1 MDMTEAIR
9 LKPSETLVLRNGGDG
24 RLMVLV
30 DGRLVTVRLRQCF
43 PWSEPARHLSLRDA
57 DDEEVAY
64 VPEPAALAPAS
75 RDALERALAEAAFV
89 LDVLRVVSV
98 EEEVEIRQW
107 RVETLQGARTFQTH
121 LDDWPRTL
129 PGGGL
134 LIRDVAGDL
143 YRIAAPDALDAHSRR
158 LLWAFV
164 D

>member
-1 MDMTEAIR
+1 MTEALR
-9 LKPSETLVLRNGGDG
+9 MEHDTLVLRNGGDG
-24 RLMVLV
+24 RLLAVVGGKALP
-30 DGRLVTVRLRQCF
+30 VRLRQCF
-43 PWSEPARHLSLRDA
+43 PWTEPSRQLSLRDA
-57 DDEEVAY
+57 DDEEVAF
-64 VPEPAALAPAS
+64 VEDPAELAPAS
-75 RDALERALAEAAFV
+75 RDALERALAEASFV

-107 RVETLQGARTFQTH
+107 RVETAQGPRAFQTH

-129 PGGGL
+129 PNGAL

-143 YRIAAPDALDAHSRR
+143 YRIADPRGMDARSRE